1 MQSSFH
7 LFLDLL
13 FPGASGA
20 GAERGPDRAG
30 TGRSG
35 AARLATSHSWLA
47 CWPGR
52 LAGRAAPHQ
61 LGDHGS
67 PAARPGLQRRPSA
80 SQLSAGFQWAF
91 SGLPSGL
98 SSGLSCGV
106 FQWAFQR
113 AFQRGFR
120 WLSAGFQ
127 IAFQMAFQMAFQRAF
142 CGLFSGLS
150 SGLSAGFPA
159 GFSAGFP
166 ARFSVG
172 FPAGFPASFTAR
184 ITIPPSSR
192 LSLCATRTIRGH
204 IRSHLVNIPF
214 KQSCNFRLTWAVG
227 SEVPGSPPAPVS

>member
-1 MQSSFH
+1 VQSSFH

-150 SGLSAGFPA
+150 SGLSRELYRQDHNPAVIAFVSLRHPNHSRSYPLTFGQHSIQAELQLSFDLGGRIGGPGF
-159 GFSAGFP
+159 
-166 ARFSVG
+166 
-172 FPAGFPASFTAR
+172 AS
-184 ITIPPSSR
+184 
-192 LSLCATRTIRGH
+192 
-204 IRSHLVNIPF
+204 RSCQLIFLGV
-214 KQSCNFRLTWAVG
+214 
-227 SEVPGSPPAPVS
+227 